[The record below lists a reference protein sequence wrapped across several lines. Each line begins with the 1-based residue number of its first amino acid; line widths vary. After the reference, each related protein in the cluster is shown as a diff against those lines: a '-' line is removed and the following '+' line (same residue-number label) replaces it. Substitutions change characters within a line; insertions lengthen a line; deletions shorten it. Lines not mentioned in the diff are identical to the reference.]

1 VTCDVVTE
9 GPSEGRSVLTPDGRP
24 VKAAVEVDAERFY
37 AHCLE
42 TLRR

>member
-1 VTCDVVTE
+1 VTE

-24 VKAAVEVDAERFY
+24 VKAAVAVDADRFY